1 MKTRKQKGGVG
12 RVFTT
17 KEDLII
23 ALHSVEPGIAN
34 TWDVS
39 AITDMSFLFKDSS
52 FNDPISKWDVS
63 HVTTMEGMF
72 HGATEFNQALP
83 WDTSSVTNMKEMF
96 FHAASFHK
104 PIIFDTSNVT
114 TMEGMFQYAFSFNY
128 PIQFDTSS
136 VTTMKHMFYH
146 AETFNKAVA
155 LDTSKVTTMECMF
168 CGASSFNQPLRFQS
182 SSVTTMEGM
191 FLEATAF
198 NSKLELDTSSV
209 TTMKS
214 MFLEA
219 TSFNQPVV
227 FDTSSVTTMEFMF
240 LDATSFNQPI
250 VFDSSSVTTMEGM
263 FFNARTFNSRVQLN
277 TSHVTTMKNMFK
289 GATSFNQ
296 PLVFDTSAVTDME
309 GMFHDAESF
318 NQPLAWDVKRVK
330 EMSYMFYNTPSLF
343 QLLDWD
349 MKGKNT
355 YEMITLS
362 GMDIIKKRPLPKE
375 IHKSITLLVHL
386 HGFILADELKSSVL
400 TTGISICYGKFLKG
414 PINTTKQMLTDIEH
428 AKDKYRG
435 KISEG
440 NRNYSFKSY
449 QLSIE
454 EINEEYEQ
462 KYIDWT
468 PEDFHAFHNDRKPSK
483 SRVYIHDK
491 NYGYEDDS
499 FAITMGIYILDD
511 RDYLPLQ
518 FPIDMDAFTP
528 ERRECIVNEE
538 QYQQLQQR
546 NLMNVDVVR
555 QISSEPLTLHIT
567 DKYTQIPHYTNVRL
581 SDILRFFEQL
591 GYNHV
596 NIIDK
601 SCRVGITKTRSII
614 RKNSFN
620 EKALYGLA
628 EKLPIGGTRKRLHR
642 RLHN

>member
-17 KEDLII
+17 KEDLIR

-155 LDTSKVTTMECMF
+155 VDTSKVTSMECMF

-191 FLEATAF
+191 F
-198 NSKLELDTSSV
+198 
-209 TTMKS
+209 
-214 MFLEA
+214 
-219 TSFNQPVV
+219 
-227 FDTSSVTTMEFMF
+227 
-240 LDATSFNQPI
+240 
-250 VFDSSSVTTMEGM
+250 
-263 FFNARTFNSRVQLN
+263 FNARSFNSRVQLN
-277 TSHVTTMKNMFK
+277 TSHVTTMKNMFR
-289 GATSFNQ
+289 GATSLNQ

-400 TTGISICYGKFLKG
+400 TTGISICYGKLLKG

-538 QYQQLQQR
+538 QYQQLQQI
-546 NLMNVDVVR
+546 NLMNVDVAR

-567 DKYTQIPHYTNVRL
+567 EKYTQIPHYTNVRL

-642 RLHN
+642 RLHKAYILI